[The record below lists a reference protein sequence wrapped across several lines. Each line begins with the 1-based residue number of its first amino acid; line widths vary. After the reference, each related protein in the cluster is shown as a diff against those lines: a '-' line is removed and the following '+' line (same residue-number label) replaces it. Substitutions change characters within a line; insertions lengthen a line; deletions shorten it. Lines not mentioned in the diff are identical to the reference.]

1 MTEKTEPG
9 IEDLGPYRV
18 HSRREIVSL
27 LRSVSS
33 HNQLVRMI
41 FSNGNE
47 SIMTSILLVDEES
60 GGVILDV
67 APGAMQNQ
75 RILDSSNISFETAL
89 ERIRILFFTETIE
102 RVECDGLPAFLIPI
116 PDSVIRL
123 QRREFYRVSTL
134 VANPVRCTFFLRDPQ
149 GKLPPKTV
157 TLPLKNVSNGGIAV
171 MDDLQQLDNT
181 IGTLYK
187 DCRIDFPGNTVTA
200 TLLIRNTE
208 ESKLQNGKTVRR
220 LGCAFVNLPNV
231 MLMSV
236 QRYIIKLEREQN
248 AKSTGLG

>member
-102 RVECDGLPAFLIPI
+102 RVECDGLFVFLFLFL
-116 PDSVIRL
+116 VCVFRL
-123 QRREFYRVSTL
+123 L
-134 VANPVRCTFFLRDPQ
+134 RCVFFW
-149 GKLPPKTV
+149 V
-157 TLPLKNVSNGGIAV
+157 
-171 MDDLQQLDNT
+171 
-181 IGTLYK
+181 
-187 DCRIDFPGNTVTA
+187 
-200 TLLIRNTE
+200 
-208 ESKLQNGKTVRR
+208 
-220 LGCAFVNLPNV
+220 
-231 MLMSV
+231 
-236 QRYIIKLEREQN
+236 
-248 AKSTGLG
+248 